1 VDAQGKKRAVALL
14 SVASNAALI
23 LVKIVVGLL
32 MGSVAVLS
40 EAIHSGF
47 DLVAALIAYIAVR
60 TSSKPA
66 DKEHPYGHAKV
77 ENLSGAIEAILIFVA
92 AGWIIYEA
100 IRKLITPKP
109 LETIGLGVAVM
120 AVSTAANIIVSSML
134 FKVGRETQSVALEA
148 DAWHHRTDVY
158 TSAGVMAGLAVLW
171 AGERL
176 LPGTKL
182 AWIDPVIAIGV
193 ALLILHAAWK
203 LTVDSVRDLMD
214 QSMPEDEQTWIRT
227 YLKSLYP
234 DVSGFH
240 RLLTRKAGPKRFVEF
255 HLIVEADM
263 HVEDS
268 HRITDRISDTMKER
282 FGDAHVTVHV
292 EPCDGS
298 CKAVCLEGCLLSEAE
313 RKKIRER

>member
-1 VDAQGKKRAVALL
+1 MEAERRKRAVALL

-23 LVKIVVGLL
+23 IVKIVAGLL

-47 DLVAALIAYIAVR
+47 DLVAALIAYVAVR

-66 DKEHPYGHAKV
+66 DKEHPYGHGKV
-77 ENLSGAIEAILIFVA
+77 ENLSGAIEALLIFVA
-92 AGWIIYEA
+92 AGWIITEA
-100 IRKLITPKP
+100 VRKLIMPQP
-109 LETIGLGVAVM
+109 LETIGVGILVM
-120 AVSTAANIIVSSML
+120 AVSTVANIIVSSML
-134 FKVGRETQSVALEA
+134 FRVGRETQSVALDA

-158 TSAGVMAGLAVLW
+158 TSAGVMAGLAVVW

-176 LPGTKL
+176 LPGTNL
-182 AWIDPVIAIGV
+182 AWLDPVIAIGV

-240 RLLTRKAGPKRFVEF
+240 RLLTRKAGAKRFVEF

-263 HVEDS
+263 HVDES
-268 HRITDRISDTMKER
+268 HRITDRVSATMRER
-282 FGDAHVTVHV
+282 FGDAHITVHV

-298 CKAVCLEGCLLSEAE
+298 CKAVCVEGCLLPEAQ
-313 RKKIRER
+313 RKALRNR